1 MEHGWI
7 LGMHISWWVF
17 WILLIILFFAFLE
30 AEPKQKAKRRRE
42 NPLDILKRRYA
53 AGEIT
58 TEEYEE
64 RKGRL
69 EEKSET

>member
-7 LGMHISWWVF
+7 GGMHMAWWVF
-17 WILLIILFFAFLE
+17 WVLMIILFLAFMEAKPKNRNQQKNEEPLE
-30 AEPKQKAKRRRE
+30 
-42 NPLDILKRRYA
+42 ILKRRYA

-64 RKGRL
+64 RKAHL
-69 EEKSET
+69 EEET

>member
-7 LGMHISWWVF
+7 GGMHMAWWVF

-42 NPLDILKRRYA
+42 NPVDILKRRYA